1 MTTDSITIAANPI
14 TTAIR
19 RLVKN
24 ILTSL
29 SRTARSEEGINVL
42 DLLVYIGM
50 VGILAGG
57 IIPSLIHARNASNS
71 SRAESDLANVN
82 LIIGL
87 YYNDYYYYPGASSG
101 AVSNTTVTA
110 AALGAAYPTPPMDPL
125 THGAYT
131 LSVTTTAGVVAYEI
145 DAPGVYDA
153 TTLTNINNG
162 TATTKTGIAYYS
174 NTGFAPK

>member
-1 MTTDSITIAANPI
+1 MTSNTITVNPI

-19 RLVKN
+19 RIVKG
-24 ILTSL
+24 ISI
-29 SRTARSEEGINVL
+29 SFGRTARSEEGINVL

-50 VGILAGG
+50 VAILAGG
-57 IIPSLIHARNASNS
+57 IIPSLIHARNSSNS
-71 SRAESDLANVN
+71 SRAESDIANVN

-87 YYNDYYYYPGASSG
+87 YQNDYGYYPGASSG
-101 AVSNTTVTA
+101 AVSNLQVTA
-110 AALGAAYPTPPMDPL
+110 AALGSAYPTPPTDPL

-131 LSVTTTAGVVAYEI
+131 LSVTTTSGVVSYEI

-162 TATTKTGIAYYS
+162 VATTATGIAFYS
-174 NTGFAPK
+174 STGFAPK